1 MDESILTRI
10 ISTINHNA
18 DLLERHLNEGVYVH
32 YQQEPSTSWSVT
44 HSLGS
49 LRPLIEVYDSNGNR
63 IGFAVNRQTQTLTFA
78 EINFAIAVSGVAIFR
93 Y

>member
-1 MDESILTRI
+1 MTKKILDEI

-18 DLLERHLNEGVYVH
+18 DLLERHLNGGVYIH
-32 YQQEPSTSWSVT
+32 QQHQSSTIWSVT

-49 LRPLIEVYDSNGNR
+49 LCPLIEVYDSTGNR
-63 IGFAVNRQTQTLTFA
+63 IGFSVNRQTQTLTFT
-78 EINFAIAVSGVAIFR
+78 EINFAIPVSGIAIFR